1 MLKLHYLNNFL
12 QFIHHNPRNS
22 NSIFIDNPNFLFL
35 IKEALMFAA
44 LVEGG
49 VTWKRLNTETTQHGN
64 ASKKQN
70 HKTNLMSSSLN
81 LKLKRLYSSDFHRFP
96 CHRAY

>member
-44 LVEGG
+44 RVEGG
-49 VTWKRLNTETTQHGN
+49 VTWKRLNTEMPQKN
-64 ASKKQN
+64 KII
-70 HKTNLMSSSLN
+70 
-81 LKLKRLYSSDFHRFP
+81 KLI
-96 CHRAY
+96 